1 MQNKDIQRL
10 NSECI
15 LCLLNKHLKNI
26 PENISEELKVKYI
39 KRVLLI
45 IARAKDNAS
54 APEILEGIIRVQ
66 KNILGIK
73 TSYTKIKHYYNQL
86 MLSKEDEIRKEIK
99 TSADSFKMALL
110 YAMVG
115 NYIDF
120 GAMDTVNERK
130 LYKMLSTVDD
140 KDVNIVEIEN
150 LRQEIIVA
158 KKLVYLTDNCGEIVL
173 DKLFIEQIKKL
184 NPSLEIS
191 VIVRGKDVL
200 NDCTLTDSKEVG
212 MHEIANVVSNGTA
225 IAGTCLDKISAEA
238 KDLIDMADVIISKG
252 QGNFE
257 TLRFCGKNIYYLFL
271 CKCEMIARRFNSPIL
286 RGMLLNDLR
295 M

>member
-1 MQNKDIQRL
+1 MQNTEIKRL

-15 LCLLNKHLKNI
+15 LCLLNKYLKNI
-26 PENISEELKVKYI
+26 PENVSEELKVKYMQ
-39 KRVLLI
+39 RVLSI

-54 APEILEGIIRVQ
+54 APEILEGIIRAQ

-73 TSYTKIKHYYNQL
+73 TSYIKIKHYYNKL
-86 MLSKEDEIRKEIK
+86 MLSKEDEIRQEID
-99 TSADSFKMALL
+99 TSADSFKTALL

-120 GAMDTVNERK
+120 GAIDTVDEKK
-130 LYKMLSTVDD
+130 LHKMLSAVED
-140 KDVNIVEIEN
+140 KEVNIVEVEN

-184 NPSLEIS
+184 NPALEIS

-200 NDCTLTDSKEVG
+200 NDCTLTDAKEVG
-212 MHEIANVVSNGTA
+212 MYEIADVVSNGTA
-225 IAGTCLDKISAEA
+225 IAGTCLDKISMEA
-238 KDLIDMADVIISKG
+238 RDLISNADVIISKG

-257 TLRFCGKNIYYLFL
+257 TLRFCRKNIYYLFL

>member
-1 MQNKDIQRL
+1 MQDTDIKRL

-15 LCLLNKHLKNI
+15 VCLLNKYLKNM
-26 PENISEELKVKYI
+26 PEDVTEEIKVKYMQ
-39 KRVLLI
+39 RVLSILS
-45 IARAKDNAS
+45 RADDNAS
-54 APEILEGIIRVQ
+54 APEILEGILRAQ

-73 TSYTKIKHYYNQL
+73 TSYIKIKHYYNKL
-86 MLSKEDEIRKEIK
+86 MLSKEDEIRQEID
-99 TSADSFKMALL
+99 TSADSFKTALL

-120 GAMDTVNERK
+120 GAMDTVSDRK
-130 LYKMLSTVDD
+130 LHKMLSNVID
-140 KDVNIVEIEN
+140 KDVNIVEVEN

-184 NPSLEIS
+184 NPALEIS
-191 VIVRGKDVL
+191 VIVRGKDIL
-200 NDCTLTDSKEVG
+200 NDCTITDAREVG
-212 MHEIANVVSNGTA
+212 MYEIANVVSNGTA

-238 KDLIDMADVIISKG
+238 KDLIDNADVIISKG

-286 RGMLLNDLR
+286 RGILLNDKR

>member
-1 MQNKDIQRL
+1 MQNTDIKRL

-15 LCLLNKHLKNI
+15 FCLLNKHLKNI
-26 PENISEELKVKYI
+26 PGNISEELKVKYI
-39 KRVLLI
+39 QRVLSI

-54 APEILEGIIRVQ
+54 APEILESIIRAQ

-86 MLSKEDEIRKEIK
+86 MLSKEADIRQEIE
-99 TSADSFKMALL
+99 TSADSFKKALL
-110 YAMVG
+110 FAMVG

-140 KDVNIVEIEN
+140 KDVNIVELEN

-173 DKLFIEQIKKL
+173 DKLFIEQIKKH

-212 MHEIANVVSNGTA
+212 MQEIANVISNGTA
-225 IAGTCLDKISAEA
+225 IGGTCLDKISAEA

-271 CKCEMIARRFNSPIL
+271 CKCEMIARRLKSPIL
-286 RGMLLNDLR
+286 KGMLLNDMR

>member
-1 MQNKDIQRL
+1 MKNIDIKRL

-15 LCLLNKHLKNI
+15 LCLMNKYLKNI
-26 PENISEELKVKYI
+26 PENVSEELKVKYMQ
-39 KRVLLI
+39 RVLSILSQ
-45 IARAKDNAS
+45 ADDNAS
-54 APEILEGIIRVQ
+54 APEILEGIFRAQ

-86 MLSKEDEIRKEIK
+86 MLSKKADIKEEIE
-99 TSADSFKMALL
+99 TSADSFKAALL

-120 GAMDTVNERK
+120 GAMDTVSESK
-130 LYKMLSTVDD
+130 LHKLLSNINDIE
-140 KDVNIVEIEN
+140 VNIVEVEN

-184 NPSLEIS
+184 NHALKIT
-191 VIVRGKDVL
+191 VIVRGKDIL
-200 NDCTLTDSKEVG
+200 NDCTLTDAKEVG
-212 MHEIANVVSNGTA
+212 MQEIANVISNGTA
-225 IAGTCLDKISAEA
+225 IGGTCLDKISAEA
-238 KDLIDMADVIISKG
+238 KDLIDTADVIISKG

-271 CKCEMIARRFNSPIL
+271 CKCEMLARRLNSPIL
-286 RGMLLNDLR
+286 KGMLLNDLR

>member
-1 MQNKDIQRL
+1 MQNVNIKRL

-15 LCLLNKHLKNI
+15 ICLLNKYIKSI
-26 PENISEELKVKYI
+26 PDNISEELKVKYI
-39 KRVLLI
+39 KKVLSI

-54 APEILEGIIRVQ
+54 APEILEGIIRAQ

-73 TSYTKIKHYYNQL
+73 TSYIKIKHYYNKL
-86 MLSKEDEIRKEIK
+86 MLSKEDEIRQEID
-99 TSADSFKMALL
+99 TSADSFKTALL

-120 GAMDTVNERK
+120 GAMDTVDEKK
-130 LYKMLSTVDD
+130 LNKMLSNVDD
-140 KDVNIVEIEN
+140 KDVNIIELEN

-184 NPSLEIS
+184 NPALKIS
-191 VIVRGKDVL
+191 VIVRGKDIL
-200 NDCTLTDSKEVG
+200 NDSTITDAKEVG
-212 MHEIANVVSNGTA
+212 MYEIADVVSNGTA
-225 IAGTCLDKISAEA
+225 IAGTCLGKISAEA
-238 KDLIDMADVIISKG
+238 KDLIDNADAIISKG

-257 TLRFCGKNIYYLFL
+257 TLRFCQRNIYYLFL
-271 CKCEMIARRFNSPIL
+271 CKCEMIARRLKSPIL
-286 RGMLLNDLR
+286 KEMLLNDLR